1 MGKSNRIDLFDHWAK
16 KYDNAVIDGNFP
28 FTGYET
34 ILDTVVNL
42 ADVIPGMQILDL
54 GIGTGNLA
62 SRFLRKGCSIWGID
76 FSGRMLVASQAKLPQ
91 ANLVQANLLG
101 QWPIQSTMKFDR
113 IVSGYV
119 FHEFDL
125 PIKVNLLHQ
134 AFSYL
139 VPDGGSILIADVA
152 FPTTEARTEAYEQL
166 KIDWDEAEFYWAA
179 DESISICRQ
188 MGIEANY
195 KQMSNCGGIFTF
207 TAD

>member
-1 MGKSNRIDLFDHWAK
+1 MGKSNRTDLFDHWAK
-16 KYDNAVIDGNFP
+16 KYDNAVTDGNFP

-34 ILDTVVNL
+34 ILDEVFNL
-42 ADVIPGMQILDL
+42 ADVKPGMQILDL

-62 SRFLRKGCSIWGID
+62 SRFLREGCCIWGID
-76 FSGRMLVASQAKLPQ
+76 FSKKMLAASQAKLPQ
-91 ANLVQANLLG
+91 ANLVQANLLD

-125 PIKVNLLHQ
+125 PTKVNLLHQ

-139 VPDGGSILIADVA
+139 VPDSGVILIADIA
-152 FPTTEARTEAYEQL
+152 FPTTKARSEAYEHW

-188 MGIEANY
+188 TGIEANY
-195 KQMSNCGGIFTF
+195 KQISNCGGIFTF